1 MVEGSIGSP
10 WLWAGFLAL
19 VLGLIFLDLGVF
31 HRKAH
36 EIAFREALWMSI
48 FWIAVALL
56 FNGGVYLLY
65 GQQAG
70 LEFLTGYL
78 IEKALSVDNLFV
90 FLVIFSLFAVPRAYQ
105 RRVLLWGI
113 LGAIA
118 MRAIFILVGAMLLK
132 QFHWMMFVFG
142 GFLVLTGIKM
152 LLQREEEPH
161 PERNP
166 LFRMFRRVVPAVSE
180 YHGGRFVVRLDGKV
194 FATPLLLVLVLI
206 EATDV
211 VFALDSIPAI
221 FAVTMDPFIVYSSN
235 IFAILGLRALF
246 FLLAGL
252 MEKFRYLK
260 VGLSGVL
267 VFVGVKMLISD
278 LYRIPIGASLAV
290 IALFLAVS
298 IVASLRQAST
308 GEARVPG
315 GGIAEL

>member
-1 MVEGSIGSP
+1 MDGSIGSP
-10 WLWAGFLAL
+10 VLWAGFMAL

-36 EIAFREALWMSI
+36 EISFREALWMSI
-48 FWIAVALL
+48 FWIAVALV
-56 FNGGVYLLY
+56 FNAGVYLVY
-65 GQQAG
+65 GPQAG

-105 RRVLLWGI
+105 RRVLIWGI
-113 LGAIA
+113 LGAIG

-132 QFHWMMFVFG
+132 KFHWMIFVFG
-142 GFLVLTGIKM
+142 GFLILTGIKM
-152 LLQREEEPH
+152 LVHRDEEPH

-166 LFRMFRRVVPAVSE
+166 LFQLFRRLVPAVSE
-180 YHGGRFVVRLDGKV
+180 YHGSRFVVRIDGRA

-211 VFALDSIPAI
+211 VFAVDSIPAI
-221 FAVTMDPFIVYSSN
+221 FAVTRDPFIVYSSN

-267 VFVGVKMLISD
+267 VFVGIKMVISD
-278 LYRIPIGASLAV
+278 LYKIPIGASLAV
-290 IALFLAVS
+290 ISLMLTIS
-298 IVASLRQAST
+298 IVASLRQASAA
-308 GEARVPG
+308 EAQVPG
-315 GGIAEL
+315 GGIAKL